1 MKKELLAATA
11 LVTTLGVTSI
21 AQAASGSFSGSVKA
35 GVEGEDSDS
44 GADGTFKADGPKSNL
59 SFSASETT
67 DGGVKISTGFTVV
80 NEGSTSN
87 NASGLTLTFT
97 DGSVLDLIKAG
108 NAYKSQLATV
118 PGAGGEQ
125 GISGTTGNHAPTGLA
140 FANASSNVGFE
151 YHSVADA
158 FGIDGFKWGLS
169 GSTGDDSDGT
179 GSSSTVESAYS
190 VGVSYVSDAGDT
202 TVTVGGGF
210 VSADDSNSTTANSK
224 GQESAVA
231 ISAVTGDLTVGA
243 GWASGTEV
251 ATHTTVGQN
260 SEVDGAEVITAGAKY
275 VSGDITFTVSYADG
289 EAKDTATFGS
299 AGTKTDTYTKTAA
312 SVAYAVASGVTATI
326 GYSNEER
333 SDEGT
338 DIKST
343 SGSSWYIGAT
353 VSF

>member
-11 LVTTLGVTSI
+11 LVSTLIGTSV

-35 GVEGEDSDS
+35 GVEGEDTD
-44 GADGTFKADGPKSNL
+44 GTADGTFHADGPKSNL

-67 DGGVKISTGFTVV
+67 DSGIKISTGFTVV
-80 NEGSTSN
+80 NEGGTSN

-108 NAYKSQLATV
+108 NAYKSKLATV

-125 GISGTTGNHAPTGLA
+125 GITGTTSNHAPTGLA

-151 YHSVADA
+151 YASVADA
-158 FGIDGFKWGLS
+158 LGIDGLKWGIS
-169 GSTGDDSDGT
+169 GSMGDDSDGSA
-179 GSSSTVESAYS
+179 SSSTTETAYS
-190 VGVSYVSDAGDT
+190 IGVSYVTTAGDS

-210 VSADDSNSTTANSK
+210 VSADDSNTSTANNK
-224 GQESAVA
+224 GQETAIALSAA
-231 ISAVTGDLTVGA
+231 TGDLTVGV

-251 ATHTTVGQN
+251 ATHTETAQN

-275 VSGDITFTVSYADG
+275 VSGDFTFTVSYVDG
-289 EAKDTATFGS
+289 EAKDITTFGS
-299 AGTKTDTYTKTAA
+299 AGTNTDSYEKTAA
-312 SVAYAVASGVTATI
+312 SLDYAVAAGVTATI
-326 GYSNEER
+326 GYSSEDR
-333 SDEGT
+333 ADE
-338 DIKST
+338 ST
-343 SGSSWYIGAT
+343 ATKDVSGSAWYIGAL